1 VAAHTAG
8 ASNTAAVSTVVVSS
22 TAVAASTVAASSTGA
37 VSDRISSGR
46 NQPGMSSS
54 DSTQGS
60 GSMQGQN
67 GHKAGKSQAR
77 QVQEALK
84 EQGHDPV
91 LSTA

>member
-1 VAAHTAG
+1 
-8 ASNTAAVSTVVVSS
+8 
-22 TAVAASTVAASSTGA
+22 
-37 VSDRISSGR
+37 
-46 NQPGMSSS
+46 MSSS

-67 GHKAGKSQAR
+67 GHKAGKRQAR

-84 EQGHDPV
+84 AQGHDPV